1 VLAAVVGVSYSNHC
15 SSLPNCLAVLQT
27 TPLVA
32 GVGIATAALLGRE
45 VVKQYIRF
53 KAAPAAARAFYKV
66 NCMQL
71 WAVHMLLAEI
81 SWNPLV
87 SSSCLHAIS
96 MWQNL
101 QASG

>member
-1 VLAAVVGVSYSNHC
+1 
-15 SSLPNCLAVLQT
+15 VLQT

-66 NCMQL
+66 NM
-71 WAVHMLLAEI
+71 
-81 SWNPLV
+81 
-87 SSSCLHAIS
+87 HAA
-96 MWQNL
+96 L
-101 QASG
+101 GTTYVLF